1 TRPSRGPW
9 PCRIGTARPRAK
21 LPGYACIIAST
32 RRAASAAPNCANRRG
47 RHCGAWLALPAAN
60 MCASSPFSSL
70 LLLLLAAGCNDSPH
84 TLATRAAL
92 DAPAVG
98 VVDGLTKIRPDF
110 AVPPSTT
117 TSIEAARNEF
127 EPFQI
132 AVAGGASGVK
142 GLTAVA
148 SELVGPAGARIPAA
162 DVRFFQEG
170 LYHVNYASNVEGA
183 AGDWPDPLI
192 PDVDAYFG
200 EKRNGLPF
208 DVAVVVVA
216 GRGGEAARAG
226 VAGAGARCGRRS
238 RPHARRAARRQPG
251 RRLAL
256 PVRRDARR
264 CGGDHRE
271 GAGRI
276 GAPPSAAGRDAARAH
291 VDGGQP
297 EGHGR
302 AGGADAGAGERA
314 LAGDRAPS
322 TRRRRRARGR
332 RAPACARGW

>member
-47 RHCGAWLALPAAN
+47 RHRGAWLAVAAAD

-208 DVAVVVVA
+208 DVAAATTRAIWVEVFVP
-216 GRGGEAARAG
+216 RGLAAG
-226 VAGAGARCGRRS
+226 VYTGT
-238 RPHARRAARRQPG
+238 
-251 RRLAL
+251 
-256 PVRRDARR
+256 VTV
-264 CGGDHRE
+264 
-271 GAGRI
+271 
-276 GAPPSAAGRDAARAH
+276 SAAQGLPSPVAVAVSLRVRDF
-291 VDGGQP
+291 
-297 EGHGR
+297 E
-302 AGGADAGAGERA
+302 
-314 LAGDRAPS
+314 LPS
-322 TRRRRRARGR
+322 TSSLKSAF
-332 RAPACARGW
+332 